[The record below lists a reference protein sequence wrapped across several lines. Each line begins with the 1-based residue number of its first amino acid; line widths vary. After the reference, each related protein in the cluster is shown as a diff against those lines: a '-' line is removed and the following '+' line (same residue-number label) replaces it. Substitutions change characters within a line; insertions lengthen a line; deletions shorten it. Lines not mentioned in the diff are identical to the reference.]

1 MQLNKKDILALAD
14 VVDYMHDDE
23 LKHYEECIGTGD
35 DEGTKYHIW
44 HSILRLS
51 LTLKEYNM
59 KENTP

>member
-1 MQLNKKDILALAD
+1 MQLNKKDLLALAD
-14 VVDYMHDDE
+14 VVDYMHDHE
-23 LKHYEECIGTGD
+23 LKHYEECIGNN
-35 DEGTKYHIW
+35 EEAENHIW

>member
-23 LKHYEECIGTGD
+23 LKHYEECISTGD

-51 LTLKEYNM
+51 LTLK
-59 KENTP
+59 